1 MQHNHAYAHT
11 GHTRAH
17 AALALRRLKDA
28 CYKVDVHLMPNLPGS
43 SAEIDRLMF
52 ESMLSDPALQA
63 DQWKIYPTQVVPW
76 TKIKQ
81 WYEAGSYVP
90 YPHEQM
96 YELLVQVKSRVVRRS
111 TAHNPT
117 LVRPE

>member
-1 MQHNHAYAHT
+1 MRRAL
-11 GHTRAH
+11 TRV
-17 AALALRRLKDA
+17 AAPVAQA
-28 CYKVDVHLMPNLPGS
+28 
-43 SAEIDRLMF
+43 MF
-52 ESMLSDPALQA
+52 ERMLRDEAMQA